1 MTTEHPTV
9 ISGAI
14 HPELFRRAMTR
25 FASGVTIVTTS
36 DTTGRR
42 WGFTASAFA
51 SLSLDPPLVL
61 VCQHRSAD
69 SHPAF
74 IAASHFIVNVLGR
87 EHEPLARRFAVKGA
101 DKFSGGEFRRGL
113 ADGLPVLGDALASL
127 KCGTHARYDGG
138 DHTILIGEVD
148 YAIVR
153 EHGTPALY
161 FDADFW
167 ELGERRR

>member
-1 MTTEHPTV
+1 MTATV
-9 ISGAI
+9 TSGEI

-36 DTTGRR
+36 DSTGRR

-61 VCQHRSAD
+61 VCQHRGAD

-74 IAASHFIVNVLGR
+74 TAASHFIVNVLGR
-87 EHEPLARRFAVKGA
+87 EHEALARHFAVKGA
-101 DKFSGGEFRRGL
+101 DKFTRGDFRRGL
-113 ADGLPVLGDALASL
+113 ADGLPVLDDALVSM

-138 DHTILIGEVD
+138 DHTILIGKVD
-148 YAIVR
+148 YVIVR
-153 EHGTPALY
+153 EQGTPALY
-161 FDADFW
+161 FDTDFW
-167 ELGERRR
+167 ELGERRA